1 MMTAAVLALREDF
14 DGEIHLFE
22 KNARLGAKVIIS

>member
-1 MMTAAVLALREDF
+1 MMAAATLIESEY

-22 KNARLGAKVIIS
+22 KNTSLGAKVIISG